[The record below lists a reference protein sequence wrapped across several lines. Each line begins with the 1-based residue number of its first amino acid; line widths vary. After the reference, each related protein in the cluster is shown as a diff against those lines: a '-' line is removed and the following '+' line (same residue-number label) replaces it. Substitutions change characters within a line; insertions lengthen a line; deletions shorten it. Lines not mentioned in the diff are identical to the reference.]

1 MNLLL
6 SVALVLPL
14 GGVALVCCVALL
26 GILMLSGAVRGIGAI
41 KANVE
46 QRWPRC
52 GKNQAWT

>member
-14 GGVALVCCVALL
+14 GCVACVALL